1 MLDAFNNYNFL
12 NTFIYFLLIIKR
24 KDINIM
30 IEGIFTKEE
39 EIAMF
44 LRDALTELDS
54 IEESI
59 SYLRRMLD
67 RIAEQ
72 ENITLRK

>member
-1 MLDAFNNYNFL
+1 M
-12 NTFIYFLLIIKR
+12 TSVS
-24 KDINIM
+24 
-30 IEGIFTKEE
+30 GIFTKEE

-59 SYLRRMLD
+59 SYLRRVLD

-72 ENITLRK
+72 EDITLRK

>member
-1 MLDAFNNYNFL
+1 M
-12 NTFIYFLLIIKR
+12 TSVS
-24 KDINIM
+24 
-30 IEGIFTKEE
+30 GIFTKEE

-59 SYLRRMLD
+59 SYLRRVLD
-67 RIAEQ
+67 KIAEQ
-72 ENITLRK
+72 EDITLRK